1 MQPQQTNRPTSDAQI
16 QARNPVQD
24 GRSCDLCGGR
34 SFRLLHEWAA
44 GDRWNPASI
53 PIAVWQCDC
62 KLVML
67 HPVPLPAQLPGGGE
81 WWTRQR
87 QRPIRNRRL
96 KRVRTAVQHFLFGT
110 PRRRLLRATRLA
122 MPSGRLLD
130 IGCGRGGLL
139 RLAAKTYDCVGLEPS
154 PIAAAMARARGFQV
168 IEAHLERAE
177 LQPASFD
184 VVLMDSVIEHF
195 ASPLEAL
202 RIANRALH
210 DRGIIVLK
218 TPKFGGP
225 AYRRHGAYWGG
236 FRHGYHTWLFSGET
250 LGRALAATGFEVLRR
265 PRRDRPLDDVLILW
279 GRKMHDL
286 DAPGTTNRMLN
297 RAA

>member
-1 MQPQQTNRPTSDAQI
+1 MQLQHGNLPNSEARI

-24 GRSCDLCGGR
+24 GRLCDLCGGCN
-34 SFRLLHEWAA
+34 FRLLHQWAV
-44 GDRWNPASI
+44 GDRWNPASV

-62 KLVML
+62 KMVML
-67 HPVPLPAQLPGGGE
+67 HPVPGPEQLPGGGE
-81 WWTRQR
+81 WWTGER
-87 QRPIRNRRL
+87 QRPIRNRRF
-96 KRVRTAVQHFLFGT
+96 KRVRTAVQHLLFGT
-110 PRRRLLRATRLA
+110 PRTRLLRATRLA
-122 MPSGRLLD
+122 MPNGRLLD

-139 RLAAKTYDCVGLEPS
+139 RIAAKSYDCVGLEPS
-154 PIAAAMARARGFQV
+154 PVAAAVARGRGFQV
-168 IEAHLERAE
+168 IEANLEDAQ

-195 ASPLEAL
+195 ASPLDAL

-210 DRGIIVLK
+210 DHGIIVLK

-225 AYRRHGAYWGG
+225 AYRRHGACWGG
-236 FRHGYHTWLFSGET
+236 FRHGYHTWLFSGHT
-250 LGRALAATGFEVLRR
+250 LSRALATTGFEVLRR

-286 DAPGTTNRMLN
+286 DASGATNRADNL
-297 RAA
+297 AA